1 MKPAHSDRN
10 INRSLLC
17 NNTRLPRHRNCPSLC
32 NNSSWRWTS
41 ASRSDVTEKPLV
53 VLWQQPS
60 STLDVGPLLW
70 RHRETARP
78 CLTTTVFDVG
88 RRPVT
93 VTWQRNCASLC
104 DNNSRPR
111 WTFPSHCHVTEKPR
125 VALWQQLPF
134 TMDVGQSA
142 WRHRETTYRSVTTTV
157 FDAERRPFT
166 LTSHRNRSS
175 LCDNSSSRWTSASH
189 YDVTEQPL
197 VTLWLQHS
205 PVNCLIP

>member
-17 NNTRLPRHRNCPSLC
+17 NNTRLPRHRNCASLY

-104 DNNSRPR
+104 DNNSPQR
-111 WTFPSHCHVTEKPR
+111 WTLASHCDVTGKSL
-125 VALWQQLPF
+125 VCLWQLVF
-134 TMDVGQSA
+134 TLDVSQSL
-142 WRHRETTYRSVTTTV
+142 WRHTETARRSVTTTV
-157 FDAERRPFT
+157 FHPGRWTVT
-166 LTSHRNRSS
+166 LTSQSNRSS

-205 PVNCLIP
+205 HVNYLIR